1 MKTKVTTSKIT
12 KPASSY
18 NSLLTFPHVNLT
30 VQCYHRD
37 YIIRFREMDSRS
49 HCKYIKKKE
58 LLTFESSKQCKEQ
71 IANTKAGTMYEQ
83 FMKQCIQN

>member
-1 MKTKVTTSKIT
+1 
-12 KPASSY
+12 
-18 NSLLTFPHVNLT
+18 
-30 VQCYHRD
+30 
-37 YIIRFREMDSRS
+37 MDSRS